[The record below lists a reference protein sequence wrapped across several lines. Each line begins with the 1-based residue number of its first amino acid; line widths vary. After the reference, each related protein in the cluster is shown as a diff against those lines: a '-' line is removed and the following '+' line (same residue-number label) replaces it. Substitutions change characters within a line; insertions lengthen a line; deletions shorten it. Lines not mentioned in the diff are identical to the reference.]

1 VLSALPAL
9 HITVLNYLVIGT
21 ATRKYIEREPFSLP
35 LSESDLWLST
45 NFFFDTWPTLSCH
58 Y

>member
-1 VLSALPAL
+1 MLSALPAL

-45 NFFFDTWPTLSCH
+45 IFF
-58 Y
+58 